1 MSELWGG
8 YISPNQDENYTK
20 HCGVVI
26 SLGWNTPI
34 YRHITKKIPEA
45 HNLIIDLTRFLEA
58 PEKEERVKGAC
69 FPDENVVSQIR
80 AHKRFNE
87 VVEICES
94 VLRRYGIVLVACKG
108 GNHRAPTVADSMKSR
123 GRFVLHATLFTRPS
137 LQCSHVATLVHAC
150 VKCSTSINFY
160 NHLVRESNDPQY
172 PTPLCVGWSSVV
184 NLDTGEVDTSI
195 PPITAGSEVQVLTV
209 NGYKSIVKDT
219 ATGQTYA
226 LPVTWLVPKSVYT
239 RRERC

>member
-1 MSELWGG
+1 MEVE
-8 YISPNQDENYTK
+8 NENENYTK

-26 SLGWNTPI
+26 SLGNTTPLWCYI
-34 YRHITKKIPEA
+34 RQEIPEA
-45 HNLIIDLTRFLEA
+45 KYLIVNVTEWLRA
-58 PEKEERVKGAC
+58 PPRQERVKGY
-69 FPDENVVSQIR
+69 FPDDNVVSQIR
-80 AHKRFNE
+80 NHDGFNKAKDA
-87 VVEICES
+87 CES
-94 VLRRYGIVLVACKG
+94 TLGKYGIALVACKG
-108 GNHRAPTVADSMKSR
+108 GNHRAPTVANSMKSR
-123 GRFVLHATLFTRPS
+123 GRFVLHATLSTRPS